1 MYIIGELQTT
11 QPVPPVDYRT
21 TQSFS
26 SLLGIYG

>member
-21 TQSFS
+21 TQTLL